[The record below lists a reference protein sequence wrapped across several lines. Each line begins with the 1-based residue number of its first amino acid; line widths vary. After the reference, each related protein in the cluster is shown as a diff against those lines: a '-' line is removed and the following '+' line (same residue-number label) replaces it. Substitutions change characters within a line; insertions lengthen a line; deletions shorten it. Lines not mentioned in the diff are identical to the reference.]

1 MLMSGG
7 RNLRLPVLSRL
18 LLAMAAAA
26 MILSLRPVDAAWSTR
41 SAFAPE
47 QLVGPYNDWEPMVA
61 TAPSSHWVYQAVT
74 SMDSGLRACAQCP
87 STNIQIRASP
97 DGGATWGRFT
107 YLCPCPGVASQFD
120 PQLKVTTNGTID
132 AVFMNTFDPGPVLVV
147 SRDHGRTW
155 TPPVRLDGTLTYG
168 DKPILAISP
177 TGRDIYVAFN
187 AKLASYAVE
196 SHDYGRSFSAPIPS
210 NSIDTLWWWFTY
222 GEAVTPHGDVYFAQ
236 VGESGV
242 HLDGPQRISV
252 LRCTARLSCTR
263 TIFGTSQPPPLCPVR
278 GCYADFFAA
287 QAAIASDP
295 TGALVFAY
303 SMNTVPHAVQR
314 LYVRTSRDGRTW
326 SSPILVS
333 DHGDSNFP
341 ALASGPTPG
350 DVRLAW
356 QDNRYGSRSSPLG
369 GWNLWF
375 RRTTD
380 GGHVWSRDVR
390 LSNRSDAAPY
400 QRPVGYTFP
409 HGDYFGLA
417 VNASGV
423 NFLIW
428 GEADGAAL
436 YCCGGAWYTKGT

>member
-1 MLMSGG
+1 MALAGVRHVHMLSG
-7 RNLRLPVLSRL
+7 LLPA
-18 LLAMAAAA
+18 LAVAVSILFLGPVGAAGSAQ
-26 MILSLRPVDAAWSTR
+26 P
-41 SAFAPE
+41 AFAPE
-47 QLVGPYNDWEPMVA
+47 QLVRSHNDWEPVVA
-61 TAPSSHWVYQAVT
+61 TAPSSYWVYQAVT
-74 SMDSGLRACAQCP
+74 SMDGSLRACAQCP
-87 STNIQIRASP
+87 PTNIQIRASP

-132 AVFMNTFDPGPVLVV
+132 AVFMNTFDPGPVLVI

-155 TPPVRLDGTLTYG
+155 TPPVRLDGSLTYG
-168 DKPILAISP
+168 DKPVLAISP
-177 TGRDIYVAFN
+177 TGQDIYVAFN
-187 AKLASYAVE
+187 DKLASYAVA
-196 SHDYGRSFSAPIPS
+196 SHDYGRSFSAPIRTN
-210 NSIDTLWWWFTY
+210 NSDAWWWFTY
-222 GEAVTPHGDVYFAQ
+222 GEAVTPNGDVYFAQ

-252 LRCTARLSCTR
+252 LRCAARLACAR
-263 TIFGTSQPPPLCPVR
+263 TIFGTSQLPPFCPVR

-287 QAAIASDP
+287 QAAIAGDP
-295 TGALVFAY
+295 AGALVFAY
-303 SMNTVPHAVQR
+303 SMNTMPHAAQR

-341 ALASGPTPG
+341 ALAGGPRPG

-356 QDNRYGSRSSPLG
+356 QDNRYGSRSSLLG

-390 LSNRSDAAPY
+390 LSNRSSAAPY
-400 QRPVGYTFP
+400 KHPAGYTFP

-417 VNASGV
+417 ANAAGV
-423 NFLIW
+423 NVLIW
-428 GEADGAAL
+428 GEADGTAL
-436 YCCGGAWYTKGT
+436 YCCGGAWYTRGP